1 VGACLSLT
9 ELTEFKLARVA
20 RPELERPIALVTI
33 DNGADHTKPTV
44 FGRSAFESLERVLAE
59 LESGDWAGLVITGKP
74 YFFSAGADLEEFS
87 VRATPELAR
96 EGSRT
101 GHELFGRIRA
111 LPYPTVA
118 AINGACLGGGVELA
132 LHCDARTIS
141 TAVRHFACP
150 ECLLGIIPGW
160 GGTQL
165 IPRLVGGETAVAFIV
180 DNPLRQNR
188 MLDGRRAH
196 ELGFADRL
204 LEPPEFVDESLA
216 FATELARNS
225 AESATRFESGDR
237 PPGDAVVDAL
247 RKARARLD
255 DTVHGATPAPYRA
268 LDLIEGALTGWS
280 IEEGYEAEEDAI
292 AELLPSRQAQAS
304 LYAFDLVERR
314 AKRPPPLDAE
324 PRRVG
329 KIGIVGAGL
338 MATQLAVLFLRRLE
352 LPLVITDV
360 DEQALERAR
369 EAIDAELAGLVA
381 KGRYDEGKARFL
393 ASLVRTTTENA
404 AFADCDLVLEAV
416 FEELELKRR
425 IFAQLEA
432 VASPEC
438 VLATNTSALSVTAM
452 AAGLEHP
459 ERVVG
464 MHFFNP
470 VALLPLVEVIRG
482 TQTDDATAATAFEVA
497 MNLRKRPVLVDD
509 APAFVVNR
517 ILTRLM
523 SVVLTALERGNTVE
537 ETDEAILRL
546 GLPMAPSVLLQMV
559 GPRVAEHVLQ
569 TLHEAYPDRF
579 PLSQTLANYADGRDE
594 ISVTERS
601 PLTED
606 EILETALEA
615 IADEIRHL
623 LDEGVVPTAE
633 DVDTALILGAG
644 FPFWLGGITKHLEQT
659 GLSARMAS

>member
-1 VGACLSLT
+1 MKGP
-9 ELTEFKLARVA
+9 LTEFKLARVA
-20 RPELERPIALVTI
+20 RPEVERPIALVTI
-33 DNGADHTKPTV
+33 ENGADHTKPTV
-44 FGRSAFESLERVLAE
+44 FGRPAFESLEGVLAE
-59 LESGDWAGLVITGKP
+59 LESDDWAALVITGKP

-87 VRATPELAR
+87 MRATPELAR

-132 LHCDARTIS
+132 LHCDLRTIS

-150 ECLLGIIPGW
+150 ECFLGIVPGW

-165 IPRLVGGETAVAFIV
+165 VPRLVGSETAVTFIV
-180 DNPLRQNR
+180 ENAMRQNR

-204 LEPPEFVDESLA
+204 LEPPEFVDESIA
-216 FATELARNS
+216 YAVELAMRPREMRPG
-225 AESATRFESGDR
+225 AR
-237 PPGDAVVDAL
+237 PPDTPLADAFQ
-247 RKARARLD
+247 RARARLD
-255 DTVHGATPAPYRA
+255 DAVHGAAPAPYRA
-268 LDLIEGALTGWS
+268 LDLIEGALSGWS
-280 IEEGYEAEEDAI
+280 LEDGYRAEEDAI
-292 AELLPSRQAQAS
+292 GELLPGRQAQAS

-314 AKRPPPLDAE
+314 AKKPPPLAAE
-324 PRRVG
+324 PRSVA

-338 MATQLAVLFLRRLE
+338 MATQLAALFLRRLE

-369 EAIDAELAGLVA
+369 EAIEAELAGLVA

-393 ASLVRTTTENA
+393 ASLVQLTPENA
-404 AFADCDLVLEAV
+404 GFADCDLVLEAV
-416 FEELELKRR
+416 FEELELKRGV
-425 IFAQLEA
+425 FAGLEGMISA
-432 VASPEC
+432 EC
-438 VLATNTSALSVTAM
+438 VLATNTSALSVSAM
-452 AAGLEHP
+452 AAGLDHP

-470 VALLPLVEVIRG
+470 VPLLPLVEIVRG
-482 TQTDDATAATAFEVA
+482 ERTDDATAATAFETA
-497 MNLRKRPVLVDD
+497 TKLRKRPLLVSD

-517 ILTRLM
+517 ILTRLL
-523 SVVLTALERGNTVE
+523 SVVLSALERGNTVE

-559 GPRVAEHVLQ
+559 GPRVAQQVLE

-579 PLSQTLANYADGRDE
+579 PLSQTLANYAEGREE

-601 PLTED
+601 PLTQN

-623 LDEGVVPTAE
+623 LDEGIVPAAE

-644 FPFWLGGITKHLEQT
+644 FPFWLGGITKYLEQT
-659 GLSARMAS
+659 GVSARMPA

>member
-1 VGACLSLT
+1 MKGP
-9 ELTEFKLARVA
+9 LTEFKLARVA
-20 RPELERPIALVTI
+20 RPEVERPIALVTI
-33 DNGADHTKPTV
+33 ENGADHTKPTV
-44 FGRSAFESLERVLAE
+44 FGRPAFESLEGVLAE
-59 LESGDWAGLVITGKP
+59 LESDDWAALVITGKP

-87 VRATPELAR
+87 MRATPELAR

-132 LHCDARTIS
+132 LHCDLRTIS

-150 ECLLGIIPGW
+150 ECFLGIVPGW

-165 IPRLVGGETAVAFIV
+165 VPRLVGSETAVTFIV
-180 DNPLRQNR
+180 ENAMRQNR

-204 LEPPEFVDESLA
+204 LEPPEFVDESIA
-216 FATELARNS
+216 YAVELAMRPREMRPG
-225 AESATRFESGDR
+225 AR
-237 PPGDAVVDAL
+237 PPDTPLADAFQ
-247 RKARARLD
+247 RARARLD
-255 DTVHGATPAPYRA
+255 DAVHGAAPAPYRA
-268 LDLIEGALTGWS
+268 LDLIKGALSGWS
-280 IEEGYEAEEDAI
+280 LEDGYRAEEDAI
-292 AELLPSRQAQAS
+292 GELLPGRQAQAS

-314 AKRPPPLDAE
+314 AKKPPPLAAE
-324 PRRVG
+324 PRSVA

-338 MATQLAVLFLRRLE
+338 MATQLAALFLRRLE

-369 EAIDAELAGLVA
+369 EAIEAELAGLVA

-393 ASLVRTTTENA
+393 ASLVQLTPENA
-404 AFADCDLVLEAV
+404 GFADCDLVLEAV
-416 FEELELKRR
+416 FEELELKRGV
-425 IFAQLEA
+425 FAGLEGMISA
-432 VASPEC
+432 EC
-438 VLATNTSALSVTAM
+438 VLATNTSALSVSAM
-452 AAGLEHP
+452 AAGLDHP

-470 VALLPLVEVIRG
+470 VPLLPLVEIVRG
-482 TQTDDATAATAFEVA
+482 ERTDDATAATAFETA
-497 MNLRKRPVLVDD
+497 TKLRKRPLLVSD

-517 ILTRLM
+517 ILTRLL
-523 SVVLTALERGNTVE
+523 SVVLSALERGNTVE

-559 GPRVAEHVLQ
+559 GPRVAQQVLE

-579 PLSQTLANYADGRDE
+579 PLSQTLANYAEGREE

-601 PLTED
+601 PLTQN

-623 LDEGVVPTAE
+623 LDEGIVPAAE

-644 FPFWLGGITKHLEQT
+644 FPFWLGGITKYLEQT
-659 GLSARMAS
+659 GVSARMPA

>member
-1 VGACLSLT
+1 
-9 ELTEFKLARVA
+9 VA

-44 FGRSAFESLERVLAE
+44 FGRSAFESLERLLRE
-59 LESGDWAGLVITGKP
+59 LESDDWAGLMITGKP

-96 EGSRT
+96 EGSRI

-111 LPYPTVA
+111 LAFPTVA

-150 ECLLGIIPGW
+150 ECFLGIIPGW

-165 IPRLVGGETAVAFIV
+165 VPRLVGGETAVAFIV
-180 DNPLRQNR
+180 ENPLRQNR
-188 MLDGRRAH
+188 MLDGLRAH

-216 FATELARNS
+216 FVTELIRNT

-237 PPGDAVVDAL
+237 PPGDAVGDTL
-247 RKARARLD
+247 RKARSRLD
-255 DTVHGATPAPYRA
+255 DAVHGAAPAPYRA

-280 IEEGYEAEEDAI
+280 LEEGYRAEEDAI

-314 AKRPPPLDAE
+314 AKQPPRLAAE

-329 KIGIVGAGL
+329 KIGVVGAGL
-338 MATQLAVLFLRRLE
+338 MATQLAALFLRRLE

-360 DEQALERAR
+360 EEQALVRAR
-369 EAIDAELAGLVA
+369 EAIGGELAGLVA

-393 ASLVRTTTENA
+393 ASLVQTTTENA

-425 IFAQLEA
+425 VFAELEA
-432 VASPEC
+432 VVSPDC

-470 VALLPLVEVIRG
+470 VALLPLVEVVRG
-482 TQTDDATAATAFEVA
+482 EQTSDATAATAFEVA
-497 MNLRKRPVLVDD
+497 TKLRKRPLLVDD

-523 SVVLTALERGNTVE
+523 SVVLKALQRGNTVE

-559 GPRVAEHVLQ
+559 GPRVAQHVLQ

-579 PLSQTLANYADGRDE
+579 PLSQTLDNYADGRQE
-594 ISVTERS
+594 ISVTERN
-601 PLTED
+601 PLSQD
-606 EILETALEA
+606 EILESALES
-615 IADEIRHL
+615 IADEIGHL

-659 GLSARMAS
+659 GLSARMVS

>member
-1 VGACLSLT
+1 MKGP
-9 ELTEFKLARVA
+9 LTEFKLARVA
-20 RPELERPIALVTI
+20 RPEVEGPIALVTI
-33 DNGADHTKPTV
+33 ENGADHKKPTV
-44 FGRSAFESLERVLAE
+44 FGRPAFESLERVLAE
-59 LESGDWAGLVITGKP
+59 LESDDWAALVITGKP

-132 LHCDARTIS
+132 LHCDVRTIS

-150 ECLLGIIPGW
+150 ECFLGIVPGW

-165 IPRLVGGETAVAFIV
+165 VPRLVGGETAVGFIV
-180 DNPLRQNR
+180 ENAMRQNR

-196 ELGFADRL
+196 ELGFADHL
-204 LEPPEFVDESLA
+204 LEPPEFVDESIAYAVKLA
-216 FATELARNS
+216 MRE
-225 AESATRFESGDR
+225 TRPGAR
-237 PPGDAVVDAL
+237 PPDTPLADAFQ
-247 RKARARLD
+247 RARARLD
-255 DTVHGATPAPYRA
+255 DAVHGAAPAPYRA
-268 LDLIEGALTGWS
+268 LDLIEGALSGWS
-280 IEEGYEAEEDAI
+280 LEDGYQAEEDAI
-292 AELLPSRQAQAS
+292 GELLPSRQAQAS

-314 AKRPPPLDAE
+314 AKKPPPLAAE
-324 PRRVG
+324 PRSVG

-338 MATQLAVLFLRRLE
+338 MATQLAALFLRRLE

-369 EAIDAELAGLVA
+369 EAIEAELAGLVA

-393 ASLVRTTTENA
+393 ASLVQATTENA
-404 AFADCDLVLEAV
+404 GFADCDLVLEAV

-425 IFAQLEA
+425 VFAGLEA
-432 VASPEC
+432 VVSAEC

-452 AAGLEHP
+452 ADGLDRP

-470 VALLPLVEVIRG
+470 VPLLPLVEIVRG
-482 TQTDDATAATAFEVA
+482 ERTDDATAATAFETA
-497 MNLRKRPVLVDD
+497 TKLRKRPLLVSD

-517 ILTRLM
+517 ILTRLL
-523 SVVLTALERGNTVE
+523 SVVLSALERGNTVE

-559 GPRVAEHVLQ
+559 GPRVAKHVLE

-579 PLSQTLANYADGRDE
+579 PLSQTLANYAEGREE
-594 ISVTERS
+594 ISVAERS
-601 PLTED
+601 PLTQD
-606 EILETALEA
+606 EILEIALEA

-623 LDEGVVPTAE
+623 LDEGVVPAVE

-644 FPFWLGGITKHLEQT
+644 FPFWLGGITKYLEQT
-659 GLSARMAS
+659 GVSARIAS